1 MALNKIADNN
11 VSYPLTLGTLAV
23 DGTLTSSGT
32 AFFGSGGLT
41 TVNTIIRAGLNQTA
55 DVFQVQDSTAANY
68 LTITSFGS
76 MQSNITGYPA
86 RWSLGTGTATTT
98 GFIIRGATSQTA
110 DLQQWQ
116 LTGGTTVTSISAS
129 GIFNTNS
136 SQYGNTLLWS
146 APAATTYYLLATLP
160 ITSAGT
166 YDHLQIEGIHGG
178 WGSTDFA
185 KSTFTFANRNA
196 FSWKHYMAISGGTAN
211 FKLRAYSQVDGSVQI
226 WASGA
231 AAQFLKF
238 AYNISS
244 AQNIS
249 TVKEPLATTTAPSGT
264 VVFDSSDTTTYPPV
278 ETRYGGFS
286 VYGTATGTVPIIVRG
301 ASGQT
306 NDMQQWLTW
315 DGTTATSVAS
325 ISSTGAGTFSSIT
338 TSGNLSLTGGNIGNG
353 TTVNIVLST
362 GSNRSVTLASG
373 TPSLGGGT
381 NVVFIGNAGTAPTSN
396 PTGGGI
402 LYVDTGALKY
412 RGTSGAAATIVN
424 ADGTDPNAYA
434 LPTAST
440 TVLGGVK
447 VDGTTITINGS
458 GVISGANT
466 YSLPAASASVLGGI
480 KVGSGLAIDGSD
492 VLSVTYSY
500 TSPLTLTP
508 LTTGFSIAGGSTTSK
523 TLQVNKTLTLDG
535 TDSTTITFP
544 STSATIARTDAAQT
558 FTGTQTI
565 DVLEAASATGTTS
578 SLFGNVTTG
587 AASIAAGLTTGTL
600 NLGTGSQAATGRT
613 VNINTGATGTTTITT
628 NIGSATQGA
637 AINFYAGLPG
647 YILNGSGKFTTP
659 ISTGTTT
666 GISFTT
672 GNSTSTGASGSI
684 TLDVGTFATGT
695 AGSINIGT
703 TNEASAITIGK
714 AASTKTVTLNG
725 ILATT
730 SPSITTSLTTPSTS
744 FDLLNT
750 TATTVNFAGAA
761 TTANFAASSAGIIT
775 SKTVTISGTVTTNTL
790 ASGVTSTV
798 YVNNHYATSGTVVTN
813 IGGGFSLAATGVS
826 TLNLSAFNS
835 AGAGAVSTI
844 NLGLGATSVTTTNI
858 YGTTNHIGNVNLS
871 GTTRELQ
878 LNGLAGNTGQILVS
892 AGSGATPTWTDPGMV
907 LISSIAF
914 SGTQPSFSTI
924 PQTYKK
930 LVVQIVFTN
939 IGGLA
944 GTFSMSVNS
953 RSPVPYTAYSTG
965 STTSTIST
973 GSAAGVALTP
983 STIAPTTTNIYTIE
997 MPNYTSPNPTMWV
1010 SGGVGAIAYSSR
1022 WALAS
1027 TTSAITQVSFEAT
1040 TNTWTGAT
1048 GTAYVYGVN

>member
-68 LTITSFGS
+68 LTITPFGS

-98 GFIIRGATSQTA
+98 GFIIRGTTSQTA

-185 KSTFTFANRNA
+185 RSTFTFANRNG

-231 AAQFLKF
+231 AAQYLKF

-249 TVKEPLATTTAPSGT
+249 TVKEPVATTTTPPGT
-264 VVFDSSDTTTYPPV
+264 VVFDSSDVTTYPPV

-286 VYGTATGTVPIIVRG
+286 ILNTTAGLVPAIVRG
-301 ASGQT
+301 ANGQSV
-306 NDMQQWLTW
+306 DIQQWQIF
-315 DGTTATSVAS
+315 DGTNTTTKAYVTSDGSFLTSGTLTTMGNLRVN
-325 ISSTGAGTFSSIT
+325 GLAGT
-338 TSGNLSLTGGNIGNG
+338 GNG
-353 TTVNIVLST
+353 VGVIGIANAATV
-362 GSNRSVTLASG
+362 
-373 TPSLGGGT
+373 P
-381 NVVFIGNAGTAPTSN
+381 TANSAN
-396 PTGGGI
+396 GGI
-402 LYVDTGALKY
+402 LYVDIGALKY

-424 ADGTDPNAYA
+424 ADGTDPNAYT

-458 GVISGANT
+458 GVISGSNT
-466 YSLPAASASVLGGI
+466 YTP
-480 KVGSGLAIDGSD
+480 
-492 VLSVTYSY
+492 
-500 TSPLTLTP
+500 PLTLTP

-523 TLQVNKTLTLDG
+523 TLQINKTLTFDG

-565 DVLEAASATGTTS
+565 DVLEAASASGTTS

-587 AASIAAGLTTGTL
+587 TANIATGLTTGTL
-600 NLGTGSQAATGRT
+600 NLGTGSQGATNRT
-613 VNINTGATGTTTITT
+613 VNINTGGIGTITVTT
-628 NIGSATQGA
+628 NIGSNVQNGV
-637 AINFYAGLPG
+637 INFYAGSGG

-659 ISTGTTT
+659 NLTGSTAPISL
-666 GISFTT
+666 TT
-672 GNSTSTGASGSI
+672 GNSTSVGASGSI
-684 TLDVGTFATGT
+684 TLDVGTFSTGV
-695 AGSINIGT
+695 AGSILIGT
-703 TNEASAITIGK
+703 TNEANAIIIGK
-714 AASTKTVTLNG
+714 AASTKTITLNG
-725 ILATT
+725 TVAST
-730 SPSITTSLTTPSTS
+730 SMSTSLTTPSTS

-750 TATTVNFAGAA
+750 TATTINFAGAA
-761 TTANFAASSAGIIT
+761 TTANFAASSSGIAT
-775 SKTVTISGTVTTNTL
+775 SKTVTIAGTITANTL
-790 ASGVTSTV
+790 NSGVTSTV
-798 YVNNHYATSGTVVTN
+798 SVNNHYVASGTVVTN

-826 TLNLSAFNS
+826 TLNLSGFNS

-844 NLGLGATSVTTTNI
+844 NLGLGAPSATTTNI
-858 YGTTNHIGNVNLS
+858 YGITNHIGNVNLS

-878 LNGLAGNTGQILVS
+878 LNALAGNVGQLLTS
-892 AGSGATPTWTDPGMV
+892 AGAGATPTWTDPGMV
-907 LISSIAF
+907 LISSITI
-914 SGTQPSFSTI
+914 SGTQPSFTSI
-924 PQTYKK
+924 PQTHKK

-939 IGGLA
+939 VGSLS
-944 GTFSMSVNS
+944 GTFFMSVNS
-953 RSPVPYTAYSTG
+953 SSSVSYTAYSTG
-965 STTSTIST
+965 STTSSVATASTPGIALTASTIS
-973 GSAAGVALTP
+973 
-983 STIAPTTTNIYTIE
+983 PTTGNIYTVEI
-997 MPNYTSPNPTMWV
+997 PNYTSLNPTMWM
-1010 SGGVGAIAYSSR
+1010 SGGVGASGQSSR
-1022 WALAS
+1022 WGLGS
-1027 TTSAITQVSFEAT
+1027 TTSAITQVSFGAV

-1048 GTAYVYGVN
+1048 GTAYLYGVN